1 MLVLRSLA
9 FKRGGREGAR
19 KVMIVVT
26 DGESHDSPDLQQA
39 VEDSEK
45 DNITLYAIAVS
56 VLIKPYSYAI
66 AVGVMIKPYSTP
78 FL

>member
-1 MLVLRSLA
+1 
-9 FKRGGREGAR
+9 
-19 KVMIVVT
+19 MIVVT

-56 VLIKPYSYAI
+56 TCNYDITLYARGAQ
-66 AVGVMIKPYSTP
+66 AVTP
-78 FL
+78 RQGRFSLDSKLV